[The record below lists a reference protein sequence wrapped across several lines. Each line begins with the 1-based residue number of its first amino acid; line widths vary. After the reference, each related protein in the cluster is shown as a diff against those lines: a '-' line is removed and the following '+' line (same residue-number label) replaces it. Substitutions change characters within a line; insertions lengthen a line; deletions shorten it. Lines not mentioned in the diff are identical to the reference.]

1 MPTHSRRSALVA
13 RRRAMGYSQERLAT
27 AIGVDQST
35 VARWEQGRTNPYP
48 EHLRR
53 LAKALAVDLDALD
66 RLLIPS
72 DVAPQ
77 VSGVP
82 ARSDSMVS
90 PEGATVY
97 AGDLVSARPW
107 TARDTAEAIRALV
120 EGGYGTMDRRSFLI
134 LSGSA
139 LTSPAHDWLVSQ
151 SVDETIR
158 RSGRAV
164 EPSVINHLG
173 EITDSIRRMDDR
185 VGGGSLV
192 NVVLGQVTYV
202 QALLRD
208 GRYTDSVGRDL
219 WATMAELLRLAGWI
233 YFDTGR
239 HGEAQ
244 RYFVSALRGAHA
256 AGDRALGANI
266 LGFMSCQAKDIGQP
280 REAIKLADSARAGYP
295 GASPTVTAIV
305 NMRVAQAYA
314 NADDVAG
321 TRRAIDAALT
331 TFGETKPQH
340 GEPAWSYWLDEAQI
354 NEQVGYCYM
363 RIGDWPQAREHLL
376 SAISDTSSREGV
388 LRQAF
393 LADTYAQQGEPEAAC
408 RTGTEAVDAL
418 LTHVDSARCVGHIQS
433 VRDHLQP
440 FAQLSCVQDFA
451 ERVQQMELMSA

>member
-1 MPTHSRRSALVA
+1 
-13 RRRAMGYSQERLAT
+13 
-27 AIGVDQST
+27 
-35 VARWEQGRTNPYP
+35 
-48 EHLRR
+48 
-53 LAKALAVDLDALD
+53 
-66 RLLIPS
+66 
-72 DVAPQ
+72 
-77 VSGVP
+77 
-82 ARSDSMVS
+82 MVS
-90 PEGATVY
+90 PEAATVH
-97 AGDLVSARPW
+97 AEDLVSARPW
-107 TARDTAEAIRALV
+107 TVRDTAEAIRALV
-120 EGGYGTMDRRSFLI
+120 EGGYGTMDRRSFLV

-151 SVDETIR
+151 SVEETIG
-158 RSGRAV
+158 RSGHAV
-164 EPSVINHLG
+164 EPSVIDHLG

-233 YFDTGR
+233 YFDAGR

-244 RYFVSALRGAHA
+244 RYFVSALRGAHV

-305 NMRVAQAYA
+305 NMRAAQAYA
-314 NADDVAG
+314 NADDVPG

-331 TFGETKPQH
+331 TFGEAKPQH

-376 SAISDTSSREGV
+376 SAISDTNSREGV
-388 LRQAF
+388 LRQAL

-408 RTGTEAVDAL
+408 RTGIQAVDAL
-418 LTHVDSARCVGHIQS
+418 LTHVDSARCVGHIHS

-451 ERVQQMELMSA
+451 ERVQQMEVMSA